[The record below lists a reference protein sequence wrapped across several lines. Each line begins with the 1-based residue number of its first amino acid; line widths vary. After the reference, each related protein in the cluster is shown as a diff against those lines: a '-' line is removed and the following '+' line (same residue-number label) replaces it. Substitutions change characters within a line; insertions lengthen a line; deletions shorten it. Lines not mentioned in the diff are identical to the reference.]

1 MHAHLLNN
9 VLVWR
14 GYTTTSPT
22 ELSVNQGVYCTH
34 VPRNASVNLYRHK
47 TSTAPRLIYAAVSS
61 APAGTCAMI
70 YSRAAL
76 CCAITS
82 PPTAPTTLIC
92 MDYIK
97 SLVLPYQL
105 LLIIVLRFL
114 QIRFTVYPGN
124 SLTSVFSNKFL
135 FSSLVIFIWSHMST
149 IILGNA
155 YCMRA
160 CGSTCPSS
168 TWCPHMRMK

>member
-1 MHAHLLNN
+1 MLCIMFSKRDVQCVAS
-9 VLVWR
+9 VLEAYACTLVQQCSCVYEEGR
-14 GYTTTSPT
+14 QTTTSPT

-34 VPRNASVNLYRHK
+34 VPRNASANLYRHK

-76 CCAITS
+76 GCATTS

-92 MDYIK
+92 MDYIR
-97 SLVLPYQL
+97 SFVLPYQL
-105 LLIIVLRFL
+105 LLIIVLRLL

-124 SLTSVFSNKFL
+124 
-135 FSSLVIFIWSHMST
+135 
-149 IILGNA
+149 
-155 YCMRA
+155 
-160 CGSTCPSS
+160 
-168 TWCPHMRMK
+168 